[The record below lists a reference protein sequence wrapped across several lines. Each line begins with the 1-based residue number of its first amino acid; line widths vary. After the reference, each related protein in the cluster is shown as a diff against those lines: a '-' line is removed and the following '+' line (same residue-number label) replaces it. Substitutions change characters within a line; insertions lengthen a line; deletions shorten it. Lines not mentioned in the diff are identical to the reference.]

1 MQLEEFLEKSAHS
14 LPDKTAVIV
23 GEQRWTYNAIDSQ
36 CNRVARMLAE
46 QGVKRLDRVVI
57 WLENSIECVISIFA
71 ALEGGCHVRRSQL
84 GHNARQA
91 HYIVNDCTTAALIT
105 DSARLNSLRNAGRD
119 IPAVVLT
126 PENILDERGSAEPLQ
141 KCGIDMDLAA
151 LVYTSGSTGK
161 PKGVMLTHHNT
172 WVSTATSIT
181 TYLETRRT
189 TSF

>member
-1 MQLEEFLEKSAHS
+1 
-14 LPDKTAVIV
+14 
-23 GEQRWTYNAIDSQ
+23 
-36 CNRVARMLAE
+36 MLAE

-71 ALEGGCHVRRSQL
+71 ALKAGATFVVLNSGTTPDKL
-84 GHNARQA
+84 T
-91 HYIVNDCTTAALIT
+91 YIVNDCTAAALIT

-161 PKGVMLTHHNT
+161 PKGVMLTHHNM
-172 WVSTATSIT
+172 VSTATSIT